1 MQREKDWGTV
11 SGEDPDPS
19 ALQASTTSPA
29 APGTASAST
38 STTIPSTISSAT
50 SVPSD
55 TWKIRNDKAL
65 GIIIEYVSNEK
76 LDLIAD
82 QTSAKAAWEKLEKVH
97 QGTNPGLNA
106 FFTLKGMMKRK
117 FNDSLSMEEHIAT
130 FSADNRKLTAMG
142 KAIRDEMQAFLVLT
156 SLPSTPIWDTFTT
169 SLLQSL
175 PANSSL
181 TFEIASTRLLSQ
193 SLLIN
198 ANSSEPSSAL
208 VTDARTNG
216 ASSQGQ
222 YCEYHESQGHATK
235 DCRDLKE
242 MKKERKPREREKSGS
257 KTKTNKAVTDSDSK
271 ARHAHTKHRRNNSQ
285 RVYVTKALMNRV
297 QLYTSTTAA
306 ATNTTR

>member
-1 MQREKDWGTV
+1 TTNVPILSEHNYPTWKIRIRKLQREKDWGTV

-82 QTSAKAAWEKLEKVH
+82 QTSAKAAWEKLEK
-97 QGTNPGLNA
+97 
-106 FFTLKGMMKRK
+106 
-117 FNDSLSMEEHIAT
+117 HIAT

-181 TFEIASTRLLSQ
+181 IFEIASTRLLSQ